1 MVGQEDQFSVLT
13 RVSAG
18 TPMGNLFRRFW
29 LPALLASELSE
40 PDGVPV
46 RLRILG
52 EDLIAFRDTEGRIG
66 IVGAYCPHKMA
77 PLFFG
82 RNEAC
87 GLRCVYHGWK
97 FNVDGDCVEIPNI
110 TPPDNF
116 EALKQRMR
124 LKSYPAREA
133 GGLIWVYMGP
143 KKQIPELPEM
153 AWLDLPKEH
162 IHVSR
167 WLHRSNW
174 LQAVEG
180 EIDTSHISFLHSVLD
195 PDPDAPDRVR
205 LARDG
210 APEII
215 MRETDYGFYYGARR
229 RFGDEYYWRI
239 TQWMLP
245 MWSAIAPPIDDL
257 LGNGRAWVP
266 IDDYHT
272 MAFGY
277 RYRPDEPLSG
287 EEVTYLDSGAFF
299 PPRGEWRPVRLPHG
313 YTIDAYVPTA
323 SQADDYFI
331 DREVQRTET
340 FTGIWGVNEQDRSLQ
355 ECMPSLP
362 GQPTGIVDRS
372 NEHLVKSDLPTV
384 TARRMLT
391 RLAHQL
397 EEGQEPS
404 AALQSEQY
412 AVRAF
417 GVVSPISDFD
427 ELMKQHGQ
435 LAKPIKYKKNES
447 KAKQETAR

>member
-29 LPALLASELSE
+29 LPALLASELPE
-40 PDGVPV
+40 PDGAPI

-116 EALKQRMR
+116 ETLKQRMR

-143 KKQIPELPEM
+143 KEQIPELPEM

-195 PDPDAPDRVR
+195 PDPDGPDRLR

-229 RFGDEYYWRI
+229 RFGERLRRRSMTFWAMGARGCRLMTTIQWR
-239 TQWMLP
+239 L
-245 MWSAIAPPIDDL
+245 AIAIGRTNRFPGKRSPILIPGPSSRRAENGGQCACRMDIRLTPMCRRRARPMIIL
-257 LGNGRAWVP
+257 L
-266 IDDYHT
+266 T
-272 MAFGY
+272 
-277 RYRPDEPLSG
+277 
-287 EEVTYLDSGAFF
+287 
-299 PPRGEWRPVRLPHG
+299 VRCS
-313 YTIDAYVPTA
+313 A
-323 SQADDYFI
+323 
-331 DREVQRTET
+331 QR
-340 FTGIWGVNEQDRSLQ
+340 L
-355 ECMPSLP
+355 L
-362 GQPTGIVDRS
+362 
-372 NEHLVKSDLPTV
+372 
-384 TARRMLT
+384 
-391 RLAHQL
+391 
-397 EEGQEPS
+397 
-404 AALQSEQY
+404 
-412 AVRAF
+412 RAF
-417 GVVSPISDFD
+417 GGSTSRTGRCRNACRACQGSQPELSIALTSIWSNPIC
-427 ELMKQHGQ
+427 
-435 LAKPIKYKKNES
+435 
-447 KAKQETAR
+447 RR